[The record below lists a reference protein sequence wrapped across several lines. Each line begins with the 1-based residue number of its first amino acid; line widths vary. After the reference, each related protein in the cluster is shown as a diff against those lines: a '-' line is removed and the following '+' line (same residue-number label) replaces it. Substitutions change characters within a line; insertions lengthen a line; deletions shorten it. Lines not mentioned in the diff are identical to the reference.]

1 MPNYILSYKS
11 FGENALLIEW
21 PKEISDAVLKDIVGF
36 KNRIHK
42 NIKLQDAIIGYN
54 SILLVYEFVIEKIEH
69 KIEVLKKLYLQKGKN
84 ENVMVHHWVIPV
96 CYDLEFGMDLEQ
108 LSKEKKSS
116 IDQIIQLHSQTTY
129 TVFFVGFLPG
139 FLYLGGLNSKL
150 YSPRK
155 ATPRLRVPKG
165 AVAIGG
171 EQTGVYPNQ
180 SSGGW
185 NIIGNSP
192 ISFFDV
198 EKEMPCF
205 AKTGD
210 KITFKSISINEH
222 KEIAKAVNNNEYKM
236 QFLL

>member
-222 KEIAKAVNNNEYKM
+222 KEIAKALNNNEYKM

>member
-165 AVAIGG
+165 AVAVGG

-222 KEIAKAVNNNEYKM
+222 KEIAKALNNNEYKM